1 MKKELI
7 ALGAALA
14 LVGTLTACSST
25 PADQNKG
32 SAGSGATG
40 STTGSAA
47 GTAYPRS
54 TRSGMTGTAGGH
66 GYTYDGR
73 YTAFPDGRVAP
84 GRGNAARDMERVG
97 KGVADGTRDLVNGVG
112 DVVRDAGN
120 GLRDA
125 GQAVPRWCAGF
136 ARRPVWEARPPA
148 AGAGRPFR
156 GACLPCR
163 FSFRPEL
170 PRACLA
176 GASPRRP

>member
-54 TRSGMTGTAGGH
+54 TRYGMNGTAGGH

-84 GRGNAARDMERVG
+84 GP
-97 KGVADGTRDLVNGVG
+97 
-112 DVVRDAGN
+112 
-120 GLRDA
+120 
-125 GQAVPRWCAGF
+125 GQCGPGH
-136 ARRPVWEARPPA
+136 
-148 AGAGRPFR
+148 
-156 GACLPCR
+156 
-163 FSFRPEL
+163 
-170 PRACLA
+170 
-176 GASPRRP
+176 GASGKRRG

>member
-32 SAGSGATG
+32 SAGSGATRRTNRRAPG
-40 STTGSAA
+40 PADPPSTPDRRYRA
-47 GTAYPRS
+47 R
-54 TRSGMTGTAGGH
+54 RGH

-125 GQAVPRWCAGF
+125 GQAVKN
-136 ARRPVWEARPPA
+136 A
-148 AGAGRPFR
+148 ADRDM
-156 GACLPCR
+156 
-163 FSFRPEL
+163 
-170 PRACLA
+170 
-176 GASPRRP
+176 

>member
-1 MKKELI
+1 M
-7 ALGAALA
+7 LA
-14 LVGTLTACSST
+14 FVSS
-25 PADQNKG
+25 
-32 SAGSGATG
+32 

-54 TRSGMTGTAGGH
+54 TRYGMNGTAGGH

-125 GQAVPRWCAGF
+125 GQAVKN
-136 ARRPVWEARPPA
+136 A
-148 AGAGRPFR
+148 ADRDM
-156 GACLPCR
+156 
-163 FSFRPEL
+163 
-170 PRACLA
+170 
-176 GASPRRP
+176 

>member
-1 MKKELI
+1 MRKVWDQVPSGTCARRVLTAPDGPAGLERKTGGFGMKKELI

-32 SAGSGATG
+32 SASSGATG

-54 TRSGMTGTAGGH
+54 TRYGMNGTAGGH

-84 GRGNAARDMERVG
+84 GRGNAAQDMDRVG

-125 GQAVPRWCAGF
+125 GQAVKN
-136 ARRPVWEARPPA
+136 A
-148 AGAGRPFR
+148 ADRDM
-156 GACLPCR
+156 
-163 FSFRPEL
+163 
-170 PRACLA
+170 
-176 GASPRRP
+176 

>member
-54 TRSGMTGTAGGH
+54 TRYGMNGTAGGH

-120 GLRDA
+120 GLRDVQFFR
-125 GQAVPRWCAGF
+125 QAFYKPSQHK
-136 ARRPVWEARPPA
+136 
-148 AGAGRPFR
+148 
-156 GACLPCR
+156 PCIQTVNNRMKYPLIR
-163 FSFRPEL
+163 FV
-170 PRACLA
+170 CC
-176 GASPRRP
+176 

>member
-54 TRSGMTGTAGGH
+54 TRYGMNGTASGH

-112 DVVRDAGN
+112 DVVG
-120 GLRDA
+120 
-125 GQAVPRWCAGF
+125 
-136 ARRPVWEARPPA
+136 
-148 AGAGRPFR
+148 
-156 GACLPCR
+156 
-163 FSFRPEL
+163 
-170 PRACLA
+170 
-176 GASPRRP
+176 

>member
-54 TRSGMTGTAGGH
+54 TRYGMNGTAGGH

-73 YTAFPDGRVAP
+73 YTAEWHR
-84 GRGNAARDMERVG
+84 
-97 KGVADGTRDLVNGVG
+97 
-112 DVVRDAGN
+112 
-120 GLRDA
+120 
-125 GQAVPRWCAGF
+125 
-136 ARRPVWEARPPA
+136 
-148 AGAGRPFR
+148 AGAMRP
-156 GACLPCR
+156 GTWSEWEKAWLTGP
-163 FSFRPEL
+163 
-170 PRACLA
+170 
-176 GASPRRP
+176 GTW

>member
-54 TRSGMTGTAGGH
+54 TRYGMNGTAGGH

-84 GRGNAARDMERVG
+84 GRGNAARDMSEWEKAWLTG
-97 KGVADGTRDLVNGVG
+97 PGT
-112 DVVRDAGN
+112 
-120 GLRDA
+120 
-125 GQAVPRWCAGF
+125 W
-136 ARRPVWEARPPA
+136 
-148 AGAGRPFR
+148 
-156 GACLPCR
+156 
-163 FSFRPEL
+163 
-170 PRACLA
+170 
-176 GASPRRP
+176 

>member
-1 MKKELI
+1 MGSGPVWNVCQAGPDSPGRTGRAGTENGRIWNEKELI

-54 TRSGMTGTAGGH
+54 TRYGMNGTAGGH

-125 GQAVPRWCAGF
+125 GQAVKN
-136 ARRPVWEARPPA
+136 A
-148 AGAGRPFR
+148 ADRDM
-156 GACLPCR
+156 
-163 FSFRPEL
+163 
-170 PRACLA
+170 
-176 GASPRRP
+176 

>member
-54 TRSGMTGTAGGH
+54 TRYGMNGTASGH
-66 GYTYDGR
+66 GYTYDGP
-73 YTAFPDGRVAP
+73 AFNIYHISPHETKDPEQFVTEVCYP
-84 GRGNAARDMERVG
+84 V
-97 KGVADGTRDLVNGVG
+97 KKAD
-112 DVVRDAGN
+112 A
-120 GLRDA
+120 
-125 GQAVPRWCAGF
+125 
-136 ARRPVWEARPPA
+136 
-148 AGAGRPFR
+148 
-156 GACLPCR
+156 
-163 FSFRPEL
+163 
-170 PRACLA
+170 
-176 GASPRRP
+176 

>member
-32 SAGSGATG
+32 SAGS
-40 STTGSAA
+40 AA

-54 TRSGMTGTAGGH
+54 TRYGMNGTAGGH

-125 GQAVPRWCAGF
+125 GQAVKN
-136 ARRPVWEARPPA
+136 A
-148 AGAGRPFR
+148 ADRDM
-156 GACLPCR
+156 
-163 FSFRPEL
+163 
-170 PRACLA
+170 
-176 GASPRRP
+176 